1 MKRQEHWQ
9 VAVHHLLLAAE
20 RGGIMMLAEIAMKRA
35 IHHGVE
41 QPKRERRKDTHWSKR
56 QLKRDL

>member
-20 RGGIMMLAEIAMKRA
+20 RGEIMMLAQMT
-35 IHHGVE
+35 IHHRVE
-41 QPKRERRKDTHWSKR
+41 REPPRLPRGLR
-56 QLKRDL
+56 PMAR